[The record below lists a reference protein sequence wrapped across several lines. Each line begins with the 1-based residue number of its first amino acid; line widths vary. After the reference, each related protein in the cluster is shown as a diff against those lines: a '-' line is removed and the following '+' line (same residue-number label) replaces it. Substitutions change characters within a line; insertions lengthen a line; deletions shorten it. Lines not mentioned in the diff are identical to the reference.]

1 MNKQE
6 ALTYLKE
13 QGAKMSARTFLR
25 HVASEKIGVDH
36 TRNVADYDPD
46 GVRRL
51 ADKLTN
57 RTYVSREPAQTA
69 LTVPGRDT
77 GLSQYGAG
85 SSEMALERVLSRAV
99 AATMSA
105 AMVEPAP
112 SVWLTI
118 DGAAEWLGLPR
129 SAITKA
135 LREDRGDDEKD
146 NEKDNEKDKESKSK
160 PKTKPKPQR
169 TIKTHGSG
177 GGLRLHSVS
186 IRAYFERPRQD
197 VPNLDDIV

>member
-13 QGAKMSARTFLR
+13 AGAEMSARTFLR
-25 HVASEKIGVDH
+25 HVASEQIGVDH
-36 TRNVADYDPD
+36 TRNVADYDPE

-57 RTYVSREPAQTA
+57 RTYVSREPGQQTA
-69 LTVPGRDT
+69 LTVTERDN
-77 GLSQYGAG
+77 GLSRHGADASG
-85 SSEMALERVLSRAV
+85 AALERVLSRVV

-118 DGAAEWLGLPR
+118 DQAAEWLGLPR
-129 SAITKA
+129 RAITTA
-135 LREDRGDDEKD
+135 LHEDRGKEKKAK
-146 NEKDNEKDKESKSK
+146 EKKAL
-160 PKTKPKPQR
+160 QR

-197 VPNLDDIV
+197 SPNLDDIV

>member
-6 ALTYLKE
+6 ALDYLKE
-13 QGAKMSARTFLR
+13 AGVEMSARTFLR
-25 HVASEKIGVDH
+25 HVAGEGIGVDH
-36 TRNVADYDPD
+36 TRNLADYSDD
-46 GVRRL
+46 GVKRL

-57 RTYVSREPAQTA
+57 RTYVAREPSQTA

-77 GLSQYGAG
+77 GLSQYGAV
-85 SSEMALERVLSRAV
+85 SSEMALERVLSRVV

-105 AMVEPAP
+105 ALVEPAP

-118 DGAAEWLGLPR
+118 DQAAEWLGLPR

-146 NEKDNEKDKESKSK
+146 KESKSK

-169 TIKTHGSG
+169 TIRTHGSG

-197 VPNLDDIV
+197 VPSRDDIV

>member
-1 MNKQE
+1 MTKQE
-6 ALTYLKE
+6 ALDYLKE
-13 QGAKMSARTFLR
+13 AGVEMSARTFLR
-25 HVASEKIGVDH
+25 HVAGEGIGVDH
-36 TRNVADYDPD
+36 TRNLADYSYD

-51 ADKLTN
+51 ADKLTK
-57 RTYVSREPAQTA
+57 RSYVSRETALTA

-77 GLSQYGAG
+77 GLSQYGAV
-85 SSEMALERVLSRAV
+85 SSEMALERVLSRVV

-105 AMVEPAP
+105 ALVEPAP

-118 DGAAEWLGLPR
+118 DQAAEWLGLPR
-129 SAITKA
+129 RAITTA
-135 LREDRGDDEKD
+135 LHEDRGKEK
-146 NEKDNEKDKESKSK
+146 KAL
-160 PKTKPKPQR
+160 QR

-197 VPNLDDIV
+197 SPNLDDIV

>member
-6 ALTYLKE
+6 ALEHLKDA
-13 QGAKMSARTFLR
+13 GAEMSARTFLR

-36 TRNVADYDPD
+36 TRNVADYDPE

-51 ADKLTN
+51 ADKLTK
-57 RTYVSREPAQTA
+57 RSYVSREPGQTA
-69 LTVPGRDT
+69 LTVPERDN
-77 GLSQYGAG
+77 GLSRHGADASG
-85 SSEMALERVLSRAV
+85 AALERVLSRV
-99 AATMSA
+99 VSATMSA

-118 DGAAEWLGLPR
+118 DQAAEWLGLPR
-129 SAITKA
+129 NAITKA
-135 LREDRGDDEKD
+135 LHDDRGKEK
-146 NEKDNEKDKESKSK
+146 KA
-160 PKTKPKPQR
+160 PQR

-197 VPNLDDIV
+197 VPNLDDIG

>member
-13 QGAKMSARTFLR
+13 QGAEMSARTFLR

-77 GLSQYGAG
+77 GLSQYGAA
-85 SSEMALERVLSRAV
+85 SSEMALERVLSRVV

-105 AMVEPAP
+105 ALVEPAP

-118 DGAAEWLGLPR
+118 DQAAEWLGLPR
-129 SAITKA
+129 NAITKA
-135 LREDRGDDEKD
+135 LHEDRGKEK
-146 NEKDNEKDKESKSK
+146 KA
-160 PKTKPKPQR
+160 PQS